1 MRNWWPK
8 LVVGLALIVLFV
20 VLGVQLYRGVIG
32 LLGALVND
40 GDAVVESVYEEDT
53 WTQPPYLP
61 SEADYDS
68 VSAVREYAE
77 PSPTATANP

>member
-1 MRNWWPK
+1 MKPLRNWWPK

-53 WTQPPYLP
+53 WTQPP
-61 SEADYDS
+61 
-68 VSAVREYAE
+68 
-77 PSPTATANP
+77 